1 LKQLRIENRKTEA
14 DPESGSE
21 DDEEEDERKASA
33 IIRKAVAESQ
43 LELVNDEDAD
53 QATAK
58 DDELP
63 WCQL

>member
-1 LKQLRIENRKTEA
+1 MRIENRKTEA
-14 DPESGSE
+14 DAESGSE
-21 DDEEEDERKASA
+21 DDGEEDERKASA
-33 IIRKAVAESQ
+33 IARKAVAESQ
-43 LELVNDEDAD
+43 LELVDDSDTD